1 MFCLSSAVDGVANAV
16 MTELAPPGP
25 RRVGG
30 VLSSLAAKSSNC
42 FTRYSWGW
50 LDRFGLAG
58 IVLLPAAPWQL
69 AQARIPRAES
79 PLAYSCS
86 PLAASGL
93 ATATSAA
100 YAIETAEDASSTLLT
115 TAILESIR
123 FMKTSTI
130 GTRSGA
136 LNTTIINATFA

>member
-69 AQARIPRAES
+69 AQARIPRAAS
-79 PLAYSCS
+79 PFAYSCS
-86 PLAASGL
+86 PLAASGF

-100 YAIETAEDASSTLLT
+100 YARDTREDPSSKPLAT
-115 TAILESIR
+115 TILESTR

-130 GTRSGA
+130 AIRSRCRRHHDGQHQCA
-136 LNTTIINATFA
+136 